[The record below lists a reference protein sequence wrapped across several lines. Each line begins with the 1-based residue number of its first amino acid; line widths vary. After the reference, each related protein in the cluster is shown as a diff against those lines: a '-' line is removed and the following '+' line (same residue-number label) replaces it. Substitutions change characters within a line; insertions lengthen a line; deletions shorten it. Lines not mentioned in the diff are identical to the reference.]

1 QGSAA
6 RQCEAI
12 HGSDSRA
19 WADQVPGDARH
30 ARAGARRLLEGQTT
44 TARGLHDMTAEDLD
58 VIDPPGI
65 TARFQGRV
73 IEIKPMPVGKLPA
86 FSRAFRPLLPMIDKF
101 ESFSQMDLMELM
113 ADHGENLIEA
123 VSIASG
129 ISKAEL
135 NAAQPV
141 DLIALL
147 APVLQVNQDFF
158 R

>member
-1 QGSAA
+1 
-6 RQCEAI
+6 
-12 HGSDSRA
+12 
-19 WADQVPGDARH
+19 
-30 ARAGARRLLEGQTT
+30 
-44 TARGLHDMTAEDLD
+44 MTADAADAMD
-58 VIDPPGI
+58 VLDPPGI

-158 R
+158 RLRLLARQAVRAAAGAMMTVVPGAGPTP